1 MRELLTASLSIPNL
15 LFTVLLGLVTL
26 YWLFV
31 ILGTVGLDAFD
42 FDLDVDADIDLDV
55 DVDVDVDVDADVDAD
70 GSAVEGAAGSLWL
83 GVLRFFNLG
92 RVPFMILLSVWVL
105 GLWSLSVYCNH
116 EGSWI
121 NPTNSG
127 TIAAMLLLPI
137 VLVASLLTKLFTAP
151 LVPVFDRINT
161 TAQPIVVTGKMGTL
175 LTSIEGQEKGQLKA
189 YIDGSTVTLIVQSM
203 NGLALRKGEE
213 VVIVDQGD
221 QDKTYLVQR
230 LIQ

>member
-1 MRELLTASLSIPNL
+1 MHELLTASLSIPNL
-15 LFTVLLGLVTL
+15 LFTVLLALVTV

-42 FDLDVDADIDLDV
+42 FDLDVEA
-55 DVDVDVDVDADVDAD
+55 DVDVDADVEADA
-70 GSAVEGAAGSLWL
+70 SAVESAASGSLFL

-92 RVPFMILLSVWVL
+92 KVPFMVLFSVWIL
-105 GLWSLSVYCNH
+105 SLWSISVYCNH

-127 TIAAMLLLPI
+127 TIAALLLGPI
-137 VLVASLLTKLFTAP
+137 ILIASLTTKLFTAP
-151 LVPVFDRINT
+151 LIPVFERINT

-175 LTSIEGQEKGQLKA
+175 LTSIQGDEKGQLKTH
-189 YIDGSTVTLIVQSM
+189 IDGSTVTLIVQSM
-203 NGLALRKGEE
+203 NGVALHKGEE

-221 QDKTYLVQR
+221 KDKTYLVQR
-230 LIQ
+230 LV